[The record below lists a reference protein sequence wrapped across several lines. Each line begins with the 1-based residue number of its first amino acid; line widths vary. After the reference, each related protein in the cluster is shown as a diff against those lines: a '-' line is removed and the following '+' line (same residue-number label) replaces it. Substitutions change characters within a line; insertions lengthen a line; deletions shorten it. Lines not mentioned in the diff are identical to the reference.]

1 MRVGSLFGIEIS
13 VSVSWIFVFA
23 LVAWSLADPN
33 GPLHVTQL
41 DTAARITLG
50 VIGSVLFFSSVL
62 AHELAHSLLAR
73 SRGVRVRGIML
84 FIFGGVSQFGDE
96 VPDAPS
102 ETWISG
108 IGPLTSLVV
117 GAVFYGCAQAVGG
130 PRSSSFGMLFGY
142 LAYVNVALAIF
153 NVLPAYPLD
162 GGRVLHSVIWRI
174 TGSRERA
181 TAITVLT
188 GRVLASLI
196 IAFGAFEALAYNIGA
211 GLWTTF
217 IGWFLLQAGSAEQA
231 RIAISRALRGH
242 AAGELALSPELAIPA
257 DARGS
262 DAVAAFERTGLR
274 ALPVMLGERVLGV
287 ASSDRLSLMPREML
301 ENNYI
306 TALMTP
312 IADFDEV
319 ATTQSAD
326 AAIEHLAGTRAAVAL
341 TNAQGAVVRVVT
353 PESVMRWLSAGRGRV
368 LHR

>member
-1 MRVGSLFGIEIS
+1 MRIGSLFGIEIS

-23 LVAWSLADPN
+23 FVAWSLSDPN
-33 GPLHVTQL
+33 GPLHLTQL
-41 DTAARITLG
+41 DTASRLALG

-62 AHELAHSLLAR
+62 AHELAHSLVAR

-84 FIFGGVSQFGDE
+84 FIFGGVSQFSDE

-108 IGPLTSLVV
+108 VGPLTSVVV
-117 GAVFYGCAQAVGG
+117 GAIFYGCAQALGG
-130 PRSSSFGMLFGY
+130 PRSSPFGMLFGY
-142 LAYVNVALAIF
+142 LAYVNVALAVF
-153 NVLPAYPLD
+153 NILPAYPLD

-181 TAITVLT
+181 TAVAVLT
-188 GRVLASLI
+188 GRILASLI

-242 AAGELALSPELAIPA
+242 TADELALPPELAIPA

-262 DAVAAFERTGLR
+262 DALAAFQRTGLR
-274 ALPVMLGERVLGV
+274 ALPVILGDRVLGLV
-287 ASSDRLSLMPREML
+287 SYDRLSLQPPEIL
-301 ENNYI
+301 DGSYV

-312 IADFDEV
+312 VADFDEV
-319 ATTQSAD
+319 PTTRSAD
-326 AAIEHLAGTRAAVAL
+326 DAIEHLAANRAAVAL
-341 TNAQGAVVRVVT
+341 TGPQGAVVRMMT
-353 PESVMRWLSAGRGRV
+353 PESVMRWLSADRNRV
-368 LHR
+368 LTR